1 MANKFTSFFSESKQ
15 ELARVNWPTRDELV
29 QSTILVI
36 LVTFLMAIFIGLI
49 DALFS
54 LFVRILAR

>member
-1 MANKFTSFFSESKQ
+1 MANKFFGFFDESKQ
-15 ELARVNWPTRDELV
+15 ELAKVNWPSRQELV

-36 LVTFLMAIFIGLI
+36 VVTLIMAVFVGAL

-54 LFVRILAR
+54 VFMRLILG

>member
-1 MANKFTSFFSESKQ
+1 MANKFFGFFDESKQ
-15 ELARVNWPTRDELV
+15 ELAKVNWPSRQELV

-36 LVTFLMAIFIGLI
+36 VVTLIMAVFVGVL

-54 LFVRILAR
+54 VFMRLILG

>member
-15 ELARVNWPTRDELV
+15 ELARVNWPSRDELI

-36 LVTFLMAIFIGLI
+36 VVTLLMAVFVGFFDMIFSFL
-49 DALFS
+49 
-54 LFVRILAR
+54 VRLLAG